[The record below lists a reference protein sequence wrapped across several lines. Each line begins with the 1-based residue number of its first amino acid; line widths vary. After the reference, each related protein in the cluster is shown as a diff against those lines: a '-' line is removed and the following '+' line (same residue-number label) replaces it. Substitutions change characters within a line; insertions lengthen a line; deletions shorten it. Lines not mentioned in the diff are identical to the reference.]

1 MSLITDPFL
10 DSDSLD
16 FFGLA
21 IFITGAISD
30 GTTEAISQGAPWL
43 FFVLKMLYNALEGNR
58 SCEDLWRE
66 KGQIKTK
73 QVKVQAEKKLY
84 KGM

>member
-73 QVKVQAEKKLY
+73 TQIKA
-84 KGM
+84 

>member
-1 MSLITDPFL
+1 MPHSLIA
-10 DSDSLD
+10 DSLD
-16 FFGLA
+16 FLGLA
-21 IFITGAISD
+21 IVITGAISY
-30 GTTEAISQGAPWL
+30 GITEAISQGAPWL
-43 FFVLKMLYNALEGNR
+43 FFVLKMLYNALERNR

-73 QVKVQAEKKLY
+73 QVKEQAEKKLY

>member
-1 MSLITDPFL
+1 MTE
-10 DSDSLD
+10 
-16 FFGLA
+16 A
-21 IFITGAISD
+21 ISYGITGV
-30 GTTEAISQGAPWL
+30 ISQGAPWL
-43 FFVLKMLYNALEGNR
+43 FFVLKMLYNALERNR

-66 KGQIKTK
+66 KGRIKTK